1 MKARTIL
8 GSLIGLCAA
17 VAISYAADGGAN
29 PQLGTWKLNEA
40 KSKFMPGATKNSTV
54 VYAAA
59 PNDMIKITV
68 DGTDKDGKAVH
79 NEWVGKFDGKD
90 YPVTGPDQTFDMRSY
105 KVVNPNTLDMT
116 VKKGGKVMGGGTV
129 VVSAD
134 GKTRTVTTKV
144 SDPAMSG
151 WNATAVYDKQ

>member
-17 VAISYAADGGAN
+17 VAISYAADGN

-40 KSKFMPGATKNSTV
+40 KSKFNPASTKNSTV

-90 YPVTGPDQTFDMRSY
+90 YPVTGSDQTFDMRSY
-105 KVVNPNTLDMT
+105 TQPNPNTLEMT
-116 VKKGGKVMGGGTV
+116 VKKGGKVVGSGTV

-144 SDPAMSG
+144 SDPKLAG
-151 WNATAVYDKQ
+151 FNATAVYDKQ

>member
-8 GSLIGLCAA
+8 GSLIGVCTA
-17 VAISYAADGGAN
+17 VAISYAADTN

-40 KSKFMPGATKNSTV
+40 KSKFGPGATKNSKV

-90 YPVTGPDQTFDMRSY
+90 YAVTGPDQTFDMRSY
-105 KVVNPNTLDMT
+105 KMVNPNTLDMT
-116 VKKGGKVMGGGTV
+116 VKKGGKVLGTGTI

-134 GKTRTVTTKV
+134 GK
-144 SDPAMSG
+144 
-151 WNATAVYDKQ
+151 

>member
-8 GSLIGLCAA
+8 GSLAALCTAA
-17 VAISYAADGGAN
+17 AISYAADAN
-29 PQLGTWKLNEA
+29 PQMGTWKLNEA
-40 KSKFMPGATKNSTV
+40 KSKFNPGATKNSMV
-54 VYAAA
+54 VYAPA
-59 PNDMIKITV
+59 PNDTVKITV

-90 YPVTGPDQTFDMRSY
+90 YPVTGDQTFEARSY
-105 KVVNPNTLDMT
+105 KQVNPNTLEMT
-116 VKKGGKVMGGGTV
+116 VKKGGKVVGGGTI

-144 SDPAMSG
+144 SDPSLAG
-151 WNATAVYDKQ
+151 YNATAVYDRQ

>member
-8 GSLIGLCAA
+8 GSLVAVCAA
-17 VAISYAADGGAN
+17 AAISYAADAN

-40 KSKFMPGATKNSTV
+40 KSKFNPGATKNTTV

-90 YPVTGPDQTFDMRSY
+90 YPVTGDQTFDMRSY
-105 KVVNPNTLDMT
+105 KLVNPNTLDMT
-116 VKKGGKVMGGGTV
+116 VKKGGKAVGTGTI

-144 SDPAMSG
+144 SDPALAG
-151 WNATAVYDKQ
+151 FNATAVYDKQ